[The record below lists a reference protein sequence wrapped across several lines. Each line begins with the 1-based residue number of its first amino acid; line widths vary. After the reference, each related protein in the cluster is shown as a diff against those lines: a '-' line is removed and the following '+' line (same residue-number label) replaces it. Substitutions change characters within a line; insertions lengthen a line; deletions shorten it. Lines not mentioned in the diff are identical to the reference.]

1 MAVVTARAGDMD
13 EGIERRQVYRR
24 VVQVLTLR
32 RFQRWLER
40 QAAEGKRVVGQ
51 SCSGWACPLSRFL
64 AEELGRPVYVGWTR
78 VFLSEPVEEVEEE
91 QEGVEE
97 VRQEWEEEGVELPVW
112 ARMVVAWVDR
122 LAQGRGL
129 RLADV
134 QMIVGEVKQE
144 LAARR
149 W

>member
-1 MAVVTARAGDMD
+1 
-13 EGIERRQVYRR
+13 
-24 VVQVLTLR
+24 
-32 RFQRWLER
+32 
-40 QAAEGKRVVGQ
+40 
-51 SCSGWACPLSRFL
+51 L